1 MTQPTVPLW
10 FAATIVVVS
19 AMCAAALAYPDPAF
33 TLAPVIKFGLFVANV
48 GLTVLAA
55 FLNIKKPLLDP

>member
-1 MTQPTVPLW
+1 MQAATVPLW
-10 FAATIVVVS
+10 VQAVIVVTA

-33 TLAPVIKFGLFVANV
+33 VLAPAVKFALFVSNV

-55 FLNIKKPLLDP
+55 VLGIKKPAND